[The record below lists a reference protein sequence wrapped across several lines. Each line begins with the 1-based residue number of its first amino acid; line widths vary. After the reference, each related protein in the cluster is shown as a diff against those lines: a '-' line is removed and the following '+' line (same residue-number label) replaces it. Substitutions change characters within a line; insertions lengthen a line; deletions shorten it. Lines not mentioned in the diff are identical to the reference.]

1 MRSRLAWRVGIGLG
15 ALVGAGDGDGSAVSL
30 ASAAEPSAEL
40 DANGPIWHAAEAAA
54 PAVSASSF
62 LRPMDRGYCLD

>member
-30 ASAAEPSAEL
+30 ASAEL
-40 DANGPIWHAAEAAA
+40 DANGPIWHASEAAA

-62 LRPMDRGYCLD
+62 LRPMDRGYCLN